1 MKAILSS
8 EPCHHPAGRLVWRL
22 PTPSA
27 VASVVPQNAE
37 ETLAAVASTVSR
49 TTAEAP
55 TAVALAASQH
65 TEETLSA
72 VASVVFPNTEETL
85 SAVVSVVFP
94 NTEETLSAVASVVF
108 PDAKKVRKSPC
119 RRVPE
124 NQRKSLVHEHT
135 TSPTLMRWAMV
146 LASHG
151 SVAARGAEG

>member
-8 EPCHHPAGRLVWRL
+8 EPSYNPTRRLVWRL

-27 VASVVPQNAE
+27 VASVVPQNAA
-37 ETLAAVASTVSR
+37 ETLAAVAPTVSQN
-49 TTAEAP
+49 TAESP

-94 NTEETLSAVASVVF
+94 
-108 PDAKKVRKSPC
+108 DAKKVSKSPY

-124 NQRKSLVHEHT
+124 NQRKPLVHEHHT
-135 TSPTLMRWAMV
+135 LPTLMQWAAV
-146 LASHG
+146 LTPFG
-151 SVAARGAEG
+151 SAAARGAGW

>member
-8 EPCHHPAGRLVWRL
+8 EPSHHPARRLVWRL

-37 ETLAAVASTVSR
+37 ETLVAVATTVSR
-49 TTAEAP
+49 TTAEPP

-72 VASVVFPNTEETL
+72 VASVVFPDR
-85 SAVVSVVFP
+85 
-94 NTEETLSAVASVVF
+94 EETLSAVASVVF
-108 PDAKKVRKSPC
+108 PDAKKVSKSPC

-124 NQRKSLVHEHT
+124 NQRKSLVHEHHT
-135 TSPTLMRWAMV
+135 LPTLMRWAAV
-146 LASHG
+146 LTPLG
-151 SVAARGAEG
+151 SVAARGEGW